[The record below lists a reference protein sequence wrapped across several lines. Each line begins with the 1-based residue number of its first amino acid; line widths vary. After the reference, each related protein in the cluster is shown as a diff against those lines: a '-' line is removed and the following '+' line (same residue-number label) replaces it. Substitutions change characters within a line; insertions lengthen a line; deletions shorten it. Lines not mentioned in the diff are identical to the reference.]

1 VFCLPVQAA
10 RTGVSQALA
19 DDARVIGDCDLRVGD
34 IRVPELFPFEAV
46 KPLVMNRTESLNLAL
61 DRNIPS
67 PGQHIQ
73 TRLLIFMRAVASF
86 IRLRPLPTQEFKNV
100 HACSFPPGFSGRSA
114 RLRGCNRRWHE
125 QEIVFPNNSAHCF
138 STLLNAE
145 PKVR

>member
-1 VFCLPVQAA
+1 MPVQAA

-46 KPLVMNRTESLNLAL
+46 KSLVMNRTESLNLAL

-86 IRLRPLPTQEFKNV
+86 IRLRPPPTQEFKTFMRVLSRRAFQAAPGNSV
-100 HACSFPPGFSGRSA
+100 AVTAVARARDSVPKQFCSLFFYFIKCGAESQ
-114 RLRGCNRRWHE
+114 GC
-125 QEIVFPNNSAHCF
+125 
-138 STLLNAE
+138 
-145 PKVR
+145 